1 MPTAPRSPHL
11 LVAPLLAA
19 VLIGAAGTV
28 RAERVAGHGD
38 PSGELSAASALPII
52 ISVAVP
58 AVLVVGA
65 GTLVVKGVE
74 ASADGVGWIVE
85 NSVDGAKSSLRFAG
99 RAAGASAVA
108 VGTVISVTA
117 ISTGWVLST
126 AGQAIAF
133 IPNEIGK
140 ALLYN
145 EKVSR

>member
-1 MPTAPRSPHL
+1 M
-11 LVAPLLAA
+11 
-19 VLIGAAGTV
+19 
-28 RAERVAGHGD
+28 RAERAGPGD
-38 PSGELSAASALPII
+38 PSGEPSAASALPIVV
-52 ISVAVP
+52 SVAVP
-58 AVLVVGA
+58 VMLVAGA

-74 ASADGVGWIVE
+74 ASADGVGWVVE
-85 NSVDGAKSSLRFAG
+85 NSVDGARSSLRFTGKAV
-99 RAAGASAVA
+99 GASAVA